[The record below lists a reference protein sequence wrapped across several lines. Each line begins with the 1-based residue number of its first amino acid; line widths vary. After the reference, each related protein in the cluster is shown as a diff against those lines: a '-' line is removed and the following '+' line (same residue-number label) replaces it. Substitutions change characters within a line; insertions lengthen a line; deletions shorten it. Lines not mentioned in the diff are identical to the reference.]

1 MKYLGTMVNDEDLV
15 NKGYVD
21 AQVAQAGGSVAK
33 GTIVLDDA
41 SWVQHLNLYY
51 MQSVTVTG
59 ATVTANSKI
68 DLQLNPAQIA
78 ALTEGGVTG
87 LVIENNNESLI
98 AYAFG
103 KAPDWADF
111 TIQCTVTE
119 AITSVTP

>member
-33 GTIVLDDA
+33 GTIVLDD
-41 SWVQHLNLYY
+41 SGWVQHLNLYY

-68 DLQLNPAQIA
+68 DLQPNPAQIA

-98 AYAFG
+98 AYAYG
-103 KAPDWADF
+103 VPPDWADF

-119 AITSVTP
+119 VL

>member
-1 MKYLGTMVNDEDLV
+1 MKYLGTIVNDEDLV

-21 AQVAQAGGSVAK
+21 AQVSQASGSVAK
-33 GTIVLDDA
+33 GTIVLDDS

-68 DLQLNPAQIA
+68 DLQPTPFQVT
-78 ALTEGGVTG
+78 ALTQGGVTG
-87 LVIENNNESLI
+87 LVIENNNETLT

-111 TIQCTVTE
+111 TIQCIITE
-119 AITSVTP
+119 AITPVTP